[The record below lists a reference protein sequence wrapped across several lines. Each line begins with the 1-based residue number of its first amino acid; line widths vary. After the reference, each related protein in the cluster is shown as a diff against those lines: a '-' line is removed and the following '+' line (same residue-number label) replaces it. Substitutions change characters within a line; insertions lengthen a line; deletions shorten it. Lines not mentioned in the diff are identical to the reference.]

1 MIIYSSAVIAKIRRD
16 MLKASEKTK
25 ARICRKLYHKIA
37 EKDFITLPEGTDK
50 VFIDMYKSADFDQAI
65 EYLHDIVLPAMKKQ
79 NSIRYEGCLHTIQSA
94 MTHHEIPTYNEE
106 LIDETW
112 KNPMIV
118 QPLLKR
124 YEKEM
129 KIYIFQSH
137 MADLIYWLESV
148 LKHTA
153 PEQLVGLKLCLFH
166 LMTQAITNRKNHTFA
181 QLYYEDTFLFFQ
193 EKYNCF
199 DEKDSRQLA
208 LLNFKVHKNDFKADW
223 NIFFSKDA
231 QL

>member
-1 MIIYSSAVIAKIRRD
+1 MLAV
-16 MLKASEKTK
+16 SEKTK
-25 ARICRKLYHKIA
+25 ARICRKLYQRLTDEGLVK
-37 EKDFITLPEGTDK
+37 FPEGYGK
-50 VFIDMYKSADFDQAI
+50 SFIDMYKSADFDHAVQ
-65 EYLHDIVLPAMKKQ
+65 YLHDTVLPAMKKQ
-79 NSIRYEGCLHTIQSA
+79 NSIRYEGILHTIEYA
-94 MTHHEIPTYNEE
+94 LTHYELEPYNEE
-106 LIDETW
+106 LIDKTW
-112 KNPMIV
+112 ENPRII

-223 NIFFSKDA
+223 QTFFSKDT